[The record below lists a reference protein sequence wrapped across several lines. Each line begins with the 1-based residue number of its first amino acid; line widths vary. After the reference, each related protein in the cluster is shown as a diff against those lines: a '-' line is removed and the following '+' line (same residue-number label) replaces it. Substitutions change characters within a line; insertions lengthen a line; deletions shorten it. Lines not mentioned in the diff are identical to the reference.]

1 MPKIELYQS
10 KGISLQGIVVKVPS
24 NIVYTVDEPL
34 FGSPNEA
41 EKFKKLTQ
49 IEKRHIAS
57 DNQTTLDLCLE
68 SGKNLI
74 EELNWDIVEIDVL
87 IFVSQTGDYL
97 TPNNAIIAQSKLG
110 LRNNIIAF
118 DLTLGCSGFPYV
130 WFLVSNLLNHKP
142 KGKALVLIGDTLSKQ
157 ASPYDKTTYP
167 LFGDAGAAV
176 AFANTLGDSIAE
188 FLFNSNGSKH
198 EAIIVKG
205 GMYRNPINGINVDYQ
220 VHADGIKRKLNHT
233 FMDGATVYEFTL
245 FEVFDQI
252 VQLIEDCSIIENQND
267 IDYFVLHQANGY
279 VIDSLARKLQIDPS
293 RNLRS
298 IKEFGNTS
306 SASIPL
312 SIVNNLINIESG
324 KILLMSGFGVGLSW
338 ASMIYKNDFEVRVM
352 KII

>member
-1 MPKIELYQS
+1 
-10 KGISLQGIVVKVPS
+10 
-24 NIVYTVDEPL
+24 
-34 FGSPNEA
+34 
-41 EKFKKLTQ
+41 
-49 IEKRHIAS
+49 
-57 DNQTTLDLCLE
+57 
-68 SGKNLI
+68 
-74 EELNWDIVEIDVL
+74 
-87 IFVSQTGDYL
+87 
-97 TPNNAIIAQSKLG
+97 
-110 LRNNIIAF
+110 
-118 DLTLGCSGFPYV
+118 
-130 WFLVSNLLNHKP
+130 
-142 KGKALVLIGDTLSKQ
+142 
-157 ASPYDKTTYP
+157 
-167 LFGDAGAAV
+167 
-176 AFANTLGDSIAE
+176 
-188 FLFNSNGSKH
+188 
-198 EAIIVKG
+198 
-205 GMYRNPINGINVDYQ
+205 
-220 VHADGIKRKLNHT
+220 
-233 FMDGATVYEFTL
+233 MDGATVYEFTL